1 MSSPSS
7 SRSVPLPLLLGLLLA
22 VAAPLDARPADA
34 APGQPPGTA
43 SPAQRPEE
51 GTVRG
56 RVLDESGGVI
66 IGAEVRL
73 EPAAGGSPRSTV
85 TDDRG
90 EFRFDDV
97 APGSYLVVAAR
108 PGFAPREQGLDVV
121 EGQTTAV
128 DAMLASAGVTQ
139 EVTVTAMRL
148 ATPVSSI
155 PNTVTLLG
163 RDVLERRTAGSD
175 DLASLLE
182 ANVPAFGPS
191 MKKLT
196 GRAESFRGRNPLY
209 TVNGVPQHTPL
220 RDGERDGHTIELD
233 FVDRIEVVH
242 GANAIQGMGAT
253 GGIVNLVTRS
263 PRSDGEWSQDVKL
276 SLGNHDGLSRDGWS
290 SKLSYLVGKRF
301 GRVDVMAGASMH
313 KRGLFYDANG
323 NPVGLY
329 PTQGDIM
336 DSFSRGFYV
345 KAGVDFSPTRRL
357 EVAVNDFRLER
368 DGDFRAVAG
377 NRAEGRLSST
387 VAGDARPQVGDP
399 AENDVTTVSLDY
411 RDRRL
416 FGGELAVQGYLQDY
430 WALFEGGIF
439 PTFALSVGGPA
450 FLDQSA
456 ITTDKL
462 GAKVTYSVPRA
473 RLWGV
478 LPAVGVD
485 VSRDASAQV
494 LARTN
499 RVWVPETVLE
509 EVAPFVQLQRLLFD
523 RLLVSGG
530 LRFEL
535 ARLKVDDF
543 TTLPSSRSTFV
554 RGGRPSFAE
563 TLPNLGAVLHLR
575 QDLSVYASMS
585 DGFTMP
591 DVGRVLRA
599 VTTPGLDVE
608 SLVDI
613 EPVVARNYETG
624 VDYRLGPGRFH
635 AAYYRSVSDRGSLLE
650 RTADNVFRVR
660 REATTI
666 DGVDLVADVDL
677 ASGWLVGGN
686 YAWIRGRF
694 DSNRDGRRD
703 TDLDGLNVAPNRL
716 NLYVQGA
723 AGARVSGRLQVS
735 TLFDRSFDGLAAPV
749 GRDFSGYTTAD
760 LSVAVQT
767 GAGVVRVGLENLFD
781 RQYVI
786 YFSQTE
792 PLGSNDTYFAGPG
805 RSFVLSLER
814 RF

>member
-1 MSSPSS
+1 MHAQ
-7 SRSVPLPLLLGLLLA
+7 G
-22 VAAPLDARPADA
+22 APVVQE
-34 APGQPPGTA
+34 GQP
-43 SPAQRPEE
+43 

-56 RVLDESGGVI
+56 RVLDQSGAVI

-73 EPAAGGSPRSTV
+73 EPAASGPSRRTV

-90 EFRFDDV
+90 EFAFDAV
-97 APGSYLVVAAR
+97 APGSYLLVAAR

-121 EGQTTAV
+121 EGETTV
-128 DAMLASAGVTQ
+128 LEAMLASAGITQ
-139 EVTVTAMRL
+139 EVTVTASRL

-163 RDVLERRTAGSD
+163 RDVLERRTAASD

-209 TVNGVPQHTPL
+209 TINGVPQHTPL
-220 RDGERDGHTIELD
+220 RDGERDGHTIDLD

-242 GANAIQGMGAT
+242 GANAIQGIGAT

-263 PRSDGEWSQDVKL
+263 AHPDGRWSQDVKL
-276 SLGNHDGLSRDGWS
+276 SVGNHDGFSRDGWS

-301 GRVDVMAGASMH
+301 GRVDVVAGAAMR

-323 NPVGLY
+323 DPVGLY

-336 DSFSRGFYV
+336 DSSSRGFYV

-377 NRAEGRLSST
+377 HRAEGRLAST
-387 VAGDARPQVGDP
+387 VSGDPRSQVGDP
-399 AENDVTTVSLDY
+399 AENDVTTLSLDY
-411 RDRRL
+411 RDRRWL
-416 FGGELAVQGYLQDY
+416 GGELAVQGYVQDY
-430 WALFEGGIF
+430 WALFEGGTF
-439 PTFALSVGGPA
+439 PTFALTVGGPA

-456 ITTDKL
+456 ITTDKI
-462 GAKVTYSVPRA
+462 GAKITYSVPRTPF
-473 RLWGV
+473 WGLV
-478 LPAVGVD
+478 PAVGVD
-485 VSRDASAQV
+485 VSRDASSQV

-509 EVAPFVQLQRLLFD
+509 DVAPFVQLQRLLFD

-535 ARLKVDDF
+535 ARLKVGDF

-554 RGGRPSFAE
+554 RGGRPSFTE

-575 QDLSVYASMS
+575 HDLSIYGSLS

-591 DVGRVLRA
+591 DAGRVLRA
-599 VTTPGLDVE
+599 VNTPGLDVE

-624 VDYRLGPGRFH
+624 VDYRLGPARLH

-650 RTADNVFRVR
+650 RTADDVFRVR

-666 DGVDLVADVDL
+666 DGLDLVADVTL
-677 ASGWLVGGN
+677 ADGWMAGGN

-703 TDLDGLNVAPNRL
+703 TDLDGLNIAPNRL
-716 NLYVQGA
+716 NLYVQGQ
-723 AGARVSGRLQVS
+723 AGARVTGRVQMS
-735 TLFDRSFDGLAAPV
+735 TLFDRAFDGLAAPA

-760 LSVAVQT
+760 LSVAVRT

-805 RSFVLSLER
+805 RSVVLSLER